1 RLRPQRDPGPLEP
14 LVGGVDV
21 VDREGDVAG
30 AGVARPL
37 GERAPAAGGVLDQLE
52 EAAVRQVEVRDRDAR
67 ARDSR
72 HVLGGDVDG
81 PRLDVQAEQVPVER
95 ERAVEVG
102 DGDADVVQPADHA
115 SRSGTM
121 SRANTSSTFSGR
133 LIHSAPAPET
143 STVPGRG
150 RPLKFDAQ
158 ASWYAPVSR

>member
-1 RLRPQRDPGPLEP
+1 LLGHQRLD
-14 LVGGVDV
+14 
-21 VDREGDVAG
+21 
-30 AGVARPL
+30 
-37 GERAPAAGGVLDQLE
+37 AGGVLVRLE
-52 EAAVRQVEVRDRDAR
+52 EAAVRQVEVSDRDAR

-72 HVLGGDVDG
+72 QVLGGDVDG

-121 SRANTSSTFSGR
+121 SRAHTSSTFSGC
-133 LIHSAPAPET
+133 LIHSAPAPAT
-143 STVPGRG
+143 RAVPGRG